1 MKRWLILAA
10 GLGFALAIAIIA
22 YQGFGAVAQAF
33 AAVGFGVAVVVMLRA
48 VELAG
53 AGAGWWIVFPA
64 AARCPLYACVWVRF
78 IREAINALLPVAQ
91 IGGEIAGV
99 RVMTFFGIAGGLAG
113 ATVLVDILMQAVTL
127 LLFTIVGIG
136 ILATVVADRALI
148 GSLLAGIVILGLA
161 LAGFFAAQ
169 RFGGARL
176 FDRVLMA
183 LAAKLGWSSLA
194 NRASLHDN
202 LVRIYANL
210 PARCLHAGSPRRL
223 VRRRVRSACDT
234 AADGI
239 PSFVRAGAC
248 DRERRPGGARR
259 RISDAG
265 GARHSGS
272 GLYRGLRRLWNSGA
286 SGAGAVTGQTGAGHY
301 AWSAV
306 FVCLARSRDKSA
318 DATPAGAVLAR
329 DCFRSNE
336 LQIAKLAV
344 AGLDNDRPKSDF
356 GWPFIVN
363 Y

>member
-10 GLGFALAIAIIA
+10 GLGFVLAIAIIA

-99 RVMTFFGIAGGLAG
+99 RVMTFFGIAGGLGG

-194 NRASLHDN
+194 NRASLDDN

-210 PARCLHAGSPRRL
+210 PRLAASMLVHLGVWFVGVFEVLVTLRLMGFPVSYGQALAIESVGQVVRAAGFLMPGALGIQEAGFIAVCAVYGIPAPAALALSLVKRVPDITLGLPFLFVWHAHETRAL
-223 VRRRVRSACDT
+223 MRRR
-234 AADGI
+234 
-239 PSFVRAGAC
+239 P
-248 DRERRPGGARR
+248 
-259 RISDAG
+259 
-265 GARHSGS
+265 
-272 GLYRGLRRLWNSGA
+272 
-286 SGAGAVTGQTGAGHY
+286 
-301 AWSAV
+301 
-306 FVCLARSRDKSA
+306 ARS
-318 DATPAGAVLAR
+318 
-329 DCFRSNE
+329 
-336 LQIAKLAV
+336 
-344 AGLDNDRPKSDF
+344 
-356 GWPFIVN
+356 
-363 Y
+363 